1 MGINQLTK
9 TLILQ
14 KVKEARTNKQDAR
27 NRMGC
32 LENWYN
38 PFWSIGQT
46 FTDDELE
53 SMTDNELKNL
63 YKLAENISDGLY

>member
-1 MGINQLTK
+1 MSINQLTK
-9 TLILQ
+9 ALILQ
-14 KVKEARTNKQDAR
+14 KVKEARIAKTNAR

-46 FTDDELE
+46 FTDEELE
-53 SMTDNELKNL
+53 RMTDGELKNL

>member
-53 SMTDNELKNL
+53 IMTDNELKNL

>member
-14 KVKEARTNKQDAR
+14 KVKETRADKAQAR
-27 NRMGC
+27 NSMGC

-46 FTDDELE
+46 FTDDEL
-53 SMTDNELKNL
+53 KNL

>member
-9 TLILQ
+9 ALILQ
-14 KVKEARTNKQDAR
+14 KVKETRADKAQTR

>member
-9 TLILQ
+9 VLILQ
-14 KVKEARTNKQDAR
+14 KIKEARTNKQDAR

>member
-9 TLILQ
+9 VLILQ
-14 KVKEARTNKQDAR
+14 KIKEARTNKQEAR

>member
-9 TLILQ
+9 VLILQ
-14 KVKEARTNKQDAR
+14 KIKESRTNKQDAR

-38 PFWSIGQT
+38 PFWSISQT

-53 SMTDNELKNL
+53 IMTDNELKNL

>member
-14 KVKEARTNKQDAR
+14 KVKEARANKQDVR

>member
-9 TLILQ
+9 VLILQ
-14 KVKEARTNKQDAR
+14 KIKEARTNKQEAR

-38 PFWSIGQT
+38 PFWSISQT

-53 SMTDNELKNL
+53 IMTDNELKNL